1 MAEPTPAPSRM
12 PDAPF
17 AVPEAGE
24 RETST
29 RAALR
34 NPRRL
39 KTEVLGGLVV
49 ALALIP
55 EAISFSII
63 AGVDPQVGLFSSFV
77 MAVTIAVVGGRPAM
91 ISAATGAV
99 ALVIAPI
106 AREYGMDHFI
116 ATVILAGILQIILAA
131 LGVAKLMRFIP
142 RMVMVGF
149 VNALAILIFLA
160 QIPHLVGVPML
171 VYPLVAL
178 GLAILVFLPRWT
190 TIVPAPL
197 VTIIVITAVVWITG
211 WDLPD
216 VADQGELPRSL
227 PELFIPQV
235 PLTVETLRIIGPV
248 ALGMALVGLLESL
261 MTAKL
266 VDGITDTH
274 SNKTRESWG
283 QGVANI
289 LSGFFGGMG
298 GCAMIGQ
305 TMINVKVS
313 GARTRISTFLAGVFL
328 LALVVGAGDAVGMIP
343 MAALVAVMIMV
354 SVATIDW
361 HSLHPATLRRMPLSE
376 NLVMLLTV
384 GVTVATGNLAYGVIV
399 GVNAAII
406 VFARRVARFASIEPL
421 SDADATAGVRTYKV
435 RGEMFFATSN
445 DLVYQFDYSGD
456 PDRVVIDFSDSHI
469 WDASTV
475 AALDAVRTKYA
486 KLGKSVEI
494 VGLNE
499 SSAARH
505 ELLSGRLG
513 ETEG

>member
-1 MAEPTPAPSRM
+1 
-12 PDAPF
+12 
-17 AVPEAGE
+17 VPEAGA

-34 NPRRL
+34 DPRRL
-39 KTEVLGGLVV
+39 RTEVLAGLVV

-63 AGVDPQVGLFSSFV
+63 AGVDPRVGLFSSFV

-99 ALVIAPI
+99 ALVIAPV
-106 AREYGMDHFI
+106 AREYGLDYFL
-116 ATVILAGILQIILAA
+116 ATVILAGLLQIVLSV

-149 VNALAILIFLA
+149 VNALAILIFMA
-160 QIPHLVGVPML
+160 QIPHLVGVPWL
-171 VYPLVAL
+171 VYPMVGLGIAIMVAL
-178 GLAILVFLPRWT
+178 PRVT
-190 TIVPAPL
+190 TAVPAPL
-197 VTIIVITAVVWITG
+197 VAIVVITTLVLANG
-211 WDLPD
+211 WSLPD

-227 PELFIPQV
+227 PELLVPNV
-235 PLTVETLRIIGPV
+235 PLTLETLRIIAPY
-248 ALGMALVGLLESL
+248 ALAMALVGLLESL

-274 SNKTRESWG
+274 SDKTREGWG
-283 QGVANI
+283 QGVANA
-289 LSGFFGGMG
+289 LSGLFGGMG

-343 MAALVAVMIMV
+343 MAALVAVMVMV
-354 SVATIDW
+354 SVATLDW
-361 HSLHPATLRRMPLSE
+361 HSISPSTLRRMPHSE
-376 NLVMLLTV
+376 NVVMLITV
-384 GVTVATGNLAYGVIV
+384 VVTVATHNLAYGVIA

-406 VFARRVARFASIEPL
+406 VFARRVAHFASVERVVE
-421 SDADATAGVRTYKV
+421 ADLDGDGTVDERVYKV
-435 RGEMFFATSN
+435 TGELFFATSN

-456 PDRVVIDFSDSHI
+456 PQRVVIDVSDSHI

-475 AALDAVRTKYA
+475 AALDAVQAKYER
-486 KLGKSVEI
+486 LGKSVEI
-494 VGLNE
+494 VGLNS
-499 SSAARH
+499 SSAHRH
-505 ELLSGRLG
+505 RQLSGHLG
-513 ETEG
+513 EAH